1 MDPEIL
7 HETSQLTCRHLSIDD
22 SFISTEHKSIDQ
34 IIEAI
39 TPLVAQMLDRDMET
53 LLNALYRIDV
63 SENKFKLLL
72 STEAPDKIAPS
83 LSKLIVE
90 RELQKAITRV
100 KYRPKG

>member
-7 HETSQLTCRHLSIDD
+7 HETSQLTCRHLSIDN
-22 SFISTEHKSIDQ
+22 SLISSGYKSIDQ

-39 TPLVAQMLDRDMET
+39 TPLVAQMLDKDMES

-63 SENKFKLLL
+63 SEDKFKRLL
-72 STEAPDKIAPS
+72 STETPDKIASS

-90 RELQKAITRV
+90 RELQKAITRL
-100 KYRPKG
+100 KYRPKD